1 MMLLQG
7 LDVVL
12 VKTRFPEN
20 IGMAARA
27 CVNMGCSSLRLVDPE
42 RWDKEKAI
50 PLATPKGIPLLDSL
64 SVHPSV
70 QEAVA
75 PCALVLGTTAR
86 VGGWRRA
93 LLSPPQAGRLVAA
106 SLARGER
113 VALVFGPEDRGLNN
127 AEISHCQQLVTIP
140 TDPAAR
146 SLNLAQAVL
155 LLTYECANAVRALRH
170 AGAPPPLPQAKT
182 PRLPRRMPLSRPRK
196 AGLQTPCPAAGR
208 PQPPNRSASWLHS
221 RICFCAWTI
230 CTGTIRTTSCCP
242 GAGCS
247 VGPGCGGTN
256 TTPSWDS
263 AVRSAPSWADP
274 GISAHG
280 NASFHSSFL
289 SVCKRFL
296 RLRP

>member
-106 SLARGER
+106 SLARDER

-170 AGAPPPLPQAKT
+170 AGGAAPSPASEDATDAAPDAALASPQ
-182 PRLPRRMPLSRPRK
+182 SRPPDPVPGGRAATAAEQERLMAALK
-196 AGLQTPCPAAGR
+196 DMLLRLDYLHGDNPDYFLLPWRRLFSRAGLRRHEYDALMGLCRQ
-208 PQPPNRSASWLHS
+208 
-221 RICFCAWTI
+221 
-230 CTGTIRTTSCCP
+230 
-242 GAGCS
+242 
-247 VGPGCGGTN
+247 
-256 TTPSWDS
+256 
-263 AVRSAPSWADP
+263 VRAKL
-274 GISAHG
+274 G
-280 NASFHSSFL
+280 
-289 SVCKRFL
+289 
-296 RLRP
+296 